1 MDLSGIKSNKAFTLI
16 ELLVVI
22 AIIALL
28 AGLLFPAFTSARETA
43 RKTKAKADVRQL
55 DMAFKAVLMD
65 YRAWS
70 GAGGAGIGPSP
81 NGIPT
86 DNTVVTYLT
95 GSGANSKG
103 IRYMEFDSKS
113 LDASQNF
120 VDPWKSPYQ
129 VALGDSTVQPQNA
142 PAALP
147 RQVAAWAWGKKGKT
161 AALYSEYVKSWE

>member
-1 MDLSGIKSNKAFTLI
+1 MNASRIAAQRGFTLI

-28 AGLLFPAFTSARETA
+28 AGLLFPAFTAARETA

-65 YRAWS
+65 YRTWLA
-70 GAGGAGIGPSP
+70 AGIGPSP
-81 NGIPT
+81 GGIPT
-86 DNTVVTYLT
+86 DNTVVTYLS
-95 GSGANSKG
+95 GAGANSKG

-120 VDPWKSPYQ
+120 VDPWPSKSPYQ

-147 RQVAAWAWGKKGKT
+147 RQVAAWSWGKNGKVS
-161 AALYSEYVKSWE
+161 AQYSDYIKSWE